1 MKKLSEMSDKE
12 LIERF
17 ESLYQAIYIVEC
29 FGSRDVQELM
39 EVEAELRKRGY
50 TFQEQIPKIVKE
62 T

>member
-1 MKKLSEMSDKE
+1 MSDEE

-17 ESLYQAIYIVEC
+17 ESLYQTIYIVEC
-29 FGSRDVQELM
+29 FGSKDVQELI

-62 T
+62 A